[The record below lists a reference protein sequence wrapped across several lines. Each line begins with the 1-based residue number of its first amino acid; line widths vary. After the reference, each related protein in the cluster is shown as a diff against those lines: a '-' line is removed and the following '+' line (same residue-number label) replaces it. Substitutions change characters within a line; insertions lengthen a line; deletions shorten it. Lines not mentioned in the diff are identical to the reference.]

1 MYLLASS
8 FDEYVAKSGD
18 ISRNDYVT
26 VMAWINDLKATG
38 QYDDIKELPYLT
50 VSDLVE
56 LLCD

>member
-8 FDEYVAKSGD
+8 FDEWVSKQGE
-18 ISRNDYVT
+18 ISRSNQANVQSWL
-26 VMAWINDLKATG
+26 ADLRVTG

-50 VSDLVE
+50 VADLVE

>member
-38 QYDDIKELPYLT
+38 QYDEIVELPRFT
-50 VSDLVE
+50 VTELVE